1 MATNVFWIAE
11 NFLWVPGWDIVLP
24 IRGAVVAVGIKN
36 AEEKE
41 DLVAASRSIQI
52 LTLFH

>member
-11 NFLWVPGWDIVLP
+11 NFLWVLP